1 MKLLPA
7 IDLAFFVISL
17 AVAACATSNQSKQAG
32 SFKKAP
38 FGALPTG
45 QKVDLFTLTNASG
58 MTVKVTNYGGIITHL
73 LVADKNGVFEDVVL
87 GYDSLA
93 GYLAQSPYFG
103 AIVGRYGNRIARGR
117 FSLDGKP
124 YQLAT
129 NNAPNSLHGG
139 LVGFDKVI
147 WEAKEVKVNGGIA
160 LKLTYTS
167 KDGEEGFP
175 GTLTTAVTYT
185 LRNDNSLRFDYE
197 AITDQPTVINL
208 TNHSYFNLTGGVK
221 RDVLAHQMRLSCQQ
235 FIPIDS
241 VSIPTGQLA
250 AVKNTPFD
258 FNNST
263 PIGQHIND
271 IANEQIRHG
280 AGFDHCFVIDQIND
294 NNKTVPFAEV
304 YEPTSGRTM
313 TVETTEPGV
322 QFYTGNFLD
331 GSIIGKDKVAYQKR
345 YGFCLETQHFPDS
358 PNQPQFPSVVLRPG
372 QTYRSSTIHRFF
384 ISKQ

>member
-1 MKLLPA
+1 MKLFPA

-17 AVAACATSNQSKQAG
+17 AVAACATSNQSNQAG

-167 KDGEEGFP
+167 KDGEAGFP

-208 TNHSYFNLTGGVK
+208 TNHSYFNLTGGTK

-235 FIPIDS
+235 FIPIDA

-250 AVKNTPFD
+250 AVKNTPFG
-258 FNNST
+258 FNNSK

-271 IANEQIRHG
+271 VANEQIRHG
-280 AGFDHCFVIDQIND
+280 AGFDHCFVIDQLND
-294 NNKTVPFAEV
+294 TNKTVPFAEV
-304 YEPTSGRTM
+304 FEPTSGRTM
-313 TVETTEPGV
+313 TIETTEPGV